1 MGRAVVF
8 RTSGISTW
16 VAQWKDGIKPA
27 SASPALPM
35 APSNRDGETRRD
47 EDSEDEDEPEDDEGV
62 GGVGLGSRGLVQSY
76 NMNHVQ
82 RREFEKVRNGEVP
95 NMYGNRKMSDVGF
108 WSQAFIDR
116 IGACFFLYCP
126 FPRPPHSIIKKIHGA
141 NPTSCASHPHSV
153 LA

>member
-1 MGRAVVF
+1 
-8 RTSGISTW
+8 
-16 VAQWKDGIKPA
+16 
-27 SASPALPM
+27 M

-116 IGACFFLYCP
+116 IGACFFSIAP
-126 FPRPPHSIIKKIHGA
+126 FPARR
-141 NPTSCASHPHSV
+141 TQ
-153 LA
+153 